1 MSKWKSNYII
11 TTLSSSV
18 DQYTSRITGLPTK
31 APYWFGPHS
40 ANASTLRG
48 TCEPYILRDGE
59 RVRNPVCPAI
69 TPPPDDSQEIAMNHI
84 ASTSQLYVPNLDS
97 DQSIAMSHIAA
108 TSQAYTPEI
117 VPDQSIAMSHIAA
130 TSQAYTPEI
139 VYDQSIAMSHIAATS
154 QAYTPE
160 IVYDQSIAMSHIA
173 ATSQLYAPTVTTSDT
188 VYYTQIVSASNPDGT
203 TPKHVGSLWLEEQTY
218 ANIKVILGEGGHYD
232 AFAQF
237 RRFTNGTLLT
247 QIKAEM
253 PGQWASAGVAD
264 ITVST
269 ADWYDIYISGS
280 DSAATSSIRGVYY
293 DV

>member
-97 DQSIAMSHIAA
+97 GQSIAMSHIAA

-130 TSQAYTPEI
+130 TSQLYAPNLDYE
-139 VYDQSIAMSHIAATS
+139 QFIAMSHIAST
-154 QAYTPE
+154 E
-160 IVYDQSIAMSHIA
+160 
-173 ATSQLYAPTVTTSDT
+173 QLYAPTVTTSDT